1 MSFVLSY
8 AKWLKLPGE
17 LTVVTFE
24 PLGSERCDKTGFGV
38 NGGGQ
43 MKHYRRAIEN
53 FELLVLHSAV
63 FFSPFLGAKFLY
75 SW

>member
-1 MSFVLSY
+1 M
-8 AKWLKLPGE
+8 
-17 LTVVTFE
+17 TFE

-38 NGGGQ
+38 NEGGQ

-75 SW
+75 S